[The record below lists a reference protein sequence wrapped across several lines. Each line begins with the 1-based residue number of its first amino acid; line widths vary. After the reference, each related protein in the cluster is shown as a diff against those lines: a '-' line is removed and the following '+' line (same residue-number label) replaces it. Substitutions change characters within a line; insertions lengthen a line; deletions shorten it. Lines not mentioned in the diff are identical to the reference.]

1 MILGNEHLI
10 DSLLPIELNKINP
23 INFHVLSF
31 NNQFGVDEIAATK
44 VEKNQFVGF
53 KDLQID

>member
-1 MILGNEHLI
+1 MRNLNEEKMKKMI
-10 DSLLPIELNKINP
+10 K
-23 INFHVLSF
+23 
-31 NNQFGVDEIAATK
+31 DEIAATK